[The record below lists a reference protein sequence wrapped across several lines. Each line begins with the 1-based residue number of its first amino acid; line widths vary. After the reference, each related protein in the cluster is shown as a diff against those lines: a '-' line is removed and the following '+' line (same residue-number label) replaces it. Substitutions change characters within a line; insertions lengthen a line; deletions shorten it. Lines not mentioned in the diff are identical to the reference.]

1 MEILCV
7 VLLHQG
13 ASFPFFDVIL
23 ESSFMIAGRGFAAG
37 VQKKSNFA
45 TFLDM
50 RKSRKEHILLMR
62 RKDSEGNCFGNLEFE
77 TMLDC

>member
-1 MEILCV
+1 
-7 VLLHQG
+7 
-13 ASFPFFDVIL
+13 
-23 ESSFMIAGRGFAAG
+23 MIAGRGFAAG

-77 TMLDC
+77 TMLDCYTVWRVRNVTCPWSCDS